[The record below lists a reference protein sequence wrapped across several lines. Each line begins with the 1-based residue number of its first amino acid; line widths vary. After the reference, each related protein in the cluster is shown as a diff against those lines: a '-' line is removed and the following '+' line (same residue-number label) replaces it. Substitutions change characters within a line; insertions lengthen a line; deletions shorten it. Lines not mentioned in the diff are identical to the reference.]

1 MKTEHNAFRHTF
13 SSLIIDSFIGKVH
26 PVLLLVIATTGL
38 IPTGVHAQ
46 EQLVREYNI
55 QLPERP
61 ESVPGQILYTRA
73 DGTGISLQ
81 SDVDSDGDG
90 IPNWLEIEGYTFSP
104 GTGELETC
112 TDEELTAC
120 FRTDPLRWSTDGD
133 PYSDFMEA
141 TGVNMPAGVRSPF
154 RHPLVAAR
162 PVINVRLASY
172 DVTPIETITDVSGG
186 EQSSSFTNT
195 TSNQTDMG
203 FDIGIGL
210 AKDFLDPSKLLSG
223 DIGFSYSNTSIT
235 TESSTT
241 SSSMNWSKSRSI
253 QPNEAA
259 ELRLNLYITNSGHA
273 TARNV
278 RPTFNLV
285 LAGKTIATF
294 KISADDAA
302 NSLTEANTQN
312 SRYPLNG
319 TIAIDRDSGG
329 NKIIL
334 TMNELRAIQMGT
346 PLSLVVTQ
354 VDADV
359 VRWNPVN
366 NSFDSNIAWTSFEN
380 EIDAATIRLDIVR
393 GTDIFTYNVY
403 AGTEAFDPGHTLGNL
418 LPVVMNLDENNG
430 QILLGG
436 NAYPDS
442 WYSITDSQSFID
454 MWNAAGQPTNLLDL
468 PAINIGNMVMIS
480 PPVSS
485 KPRISVASYTPDM
498 RDVLVITRPDAGLPV
513 DSVWA
518 EVTVNGENRKLLLSK
533 SANSAFYTYSPK
545 FESEALFGGKVI
557 VQDARGVQNIQ
568 NLSAGP
574 LNAECSDIRDYSGLL
589 FNGTYLIYVDYD
601 PEKPSEVWCH
611 FYDAQSQLLE
621 TPLTSYWIP
630 RDAIAEEYLN
640 GGVFMDDDRG
650 VFVGRNGIWRTE
662 DGGEHWELRHNSRIP
677 EGGINPGN
685 WYETWSQV
693 VAMGGDTLLA
703 VGQRDVF
710 SDPVELLTLSA
721 DGGKTWEQQVLSDFQ
736 FFNWGATERIVAI
749 DSRTAIVYG
758 HHTRRTL
765 DGGVTWEPYN
775 IATEVEANGIAFH
788 NGIGFAIRERSEVF
802 RTTDGGAVWENLP
815 NSIPYNNQIVKKV
828 AMTDENTV
836 LAISAE
842 RNGAAVS
849 ALMRSTDQ
857 GENWIIQTFPFRHFE
872 DMIFDGQTG
881 FILTRDGVIL
891 RSDDSGETWEENLDM
906 RIFGTEP
913 WSVVANRALVPA
925 SNNRIFAIG
934 NDGLM
939 FRTTS
944 GGGFPEPIPTSIGT
958 PGPTDLP
965 KSFTLG
971 QNYPNPFNP
980 STSIPFSL
988 TEGDEI
994 TIAVYDLL
1002 GRRVAVLQN
1011 GQMPAGTH
1019 SVAFDARHLASG
1031 VYLYRI
1037 VTTAGQSE
1045 TRKMMLLK

>member
-1 MKTEHNAFRHTF
+1 MKTQRAVLINLI
-13 SSLIIDSFIGKVH
+13 SSLITVKCSGYTL
-26 PVLLLVIATTGL
+26 PVLLIVIAMSGL
-38 IPTGVHAQ
+38 FPAVTNAQ
-46 EQLVREYNI
+46 EHLLRDSNI

-61 ESVPGQILYTRA
+61 ESVPGQIFLARA

-90 IPNWLEIEGYTFSP
+90 IPNWLEIEGYTFNP
-104 GTGELETC
+104 GTGALETC
-112 TDEELTAC
+112 TDEELSAC

-186 EQSSSFTNT
+186 EQSSSFTNST
-195 TSNQTDMG
+195 FNQTDMS
-203 FDIGIGL
+203 FDIGL
-210 AKDFLDPSKLLSG
+210 DFVRDFINPAKLLTG
-223 DIGFSYSNTSIT
+223 DVGFSYSNTTIET
-235 TESSTT
+235 TESTS
-241 SSSMNWSKSRSI
+241 SSSMNWSKSRSS

-259 ELRLNLYITNSGHA
+259 ELRLNLYMTNSGHA

-294 KISADDAA
+294 KISEDNAA
-302 NSLTEANTQN
+302 NSLTEVNTQN
-312 SRYPLNG
+312 SRYPRNG
-319 TIAIDRDSGG
+319 TIAIERDSGG

-334 TMNELRAIQMGT
+334 TMNELRAIQMGA

-359 VRWNPVN
+359 VRWNPAN

-393 GTDIFTYNVY
+393 GTDIFTYNIY
-403 AGTEAFDPGHTLGNL
+403 AGTEAFNPGHTLRDL
-418 LPVVMNLDENNG
+418 LPVVMNLDESNG
-430 QILLGG
+430 QTLLGG
-436 NAYPDS
+436 NIYPDT
-442 WYSITDSQSFID
+442 WYSITDSQPFID
-454 MWNAAGQPTNLLDL
+454 LWNTAGQPAGLLDL
-468 PAINIGNMVMIS
+468 PALNIGNMVMIS
-480 PPVSS
+480 PPETS

-518 EVTVNGENRKLLLSK
+518 EVTVNGEMRRLQLSK
-533 SANSAFYTYSPK
+533 SANSAFYTYAQK

-574 LNAECSDIRDYSGLL
+574 LNAECTDIRDYSGLL
-589 FNGTYLIYVDYD
+589 TNGTYLLYVDYD
-601 PEKPSEVWCH
+601 PEKPSEAYCQ
-611 FYDAQSQLLE
+611 FLDAQSQLLE

-630 RDAIAEEYLN
+630 REAIADEYLN
-640 GGVFMDDDRG
+640 GGIFMDEDRG
-650 VFVGRNGIWRTE
+650 VMAGRNGIWLTE
-662 DGGEHWELRHNSRIP
+662 DGGDNWDLRHNSRIP
-677 EGGINPGN
+677 DGGINPGN

-710 SDPVELLTLSA
+710 SDPVELLSLSA

-736 FFNWGATERIVAI
+736 FFNWGATERIVAV
-749 DSRTAIVYG
+749 DNRTAIVYG
-758 HHTRRTL
+758 HRTRRTL
-765 DGGVTWEPYN
+765 DGGASWEPYD
-775 IATEVEANGIAFH
+775 IAPEVEANGIAFY
-788 NGIGFAIRERSEVF
+788 NGIGIAIRERSEVF
-802 RTTDGGAVWENLP
+802 RTTDGEEEWERLP
-815 NSIPYNNQIVKKV
+815 NSIPFNNQIVKKV

-836 LAISAE
+836 MAISAE
-842 RNGAAVS
+842 RNGVAVS

-857 GENWIIQTFPFRHFE
+857 GENWVIQTFPFRHFE
-872 DMIFDGQTG
+872 DMIFEGQTG

-891 RSDDSGETWEENLDM
+891 RSDDGGETWDENLDM
-906 RIFGTEP
+906 RVFGTQP
-913 WSVVANRALVPA
+913 WSVVANKALVPA
-925 SNNRIFAIG
+925 TNNRIFAIG
-934 NDGLM
+934 KDGQM

-944 GGGFPEPIPTSIGT
+944 GGGFPEPIPTSIET
-958 PGPTDLP
+958 PGPADLP
-965 KSFTLG
+965 KMFALG

-980 STSIPFSL
+980 STTIPFSL
-988 TEGDEI
+988 TEAGEI

-1011 GQMPAGTH
+1011 GQMQAGMHT
-1019 SVAFDARHLASG
+1019 VAFDARHLSSG
-1031 VYLYRI
+1031 MYLYRI
-1037 VTTAGQSE
+1037 EGAGFAD
-1045 TRKMMLLK
+1045 TRKMMLVK